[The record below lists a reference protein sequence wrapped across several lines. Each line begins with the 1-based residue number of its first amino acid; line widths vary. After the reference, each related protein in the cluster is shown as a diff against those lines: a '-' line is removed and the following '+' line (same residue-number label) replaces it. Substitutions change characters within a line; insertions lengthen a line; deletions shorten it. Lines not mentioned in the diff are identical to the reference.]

1 MNDTSMSTPNV
12 YRDEIKEGRMD
23 YFVTYQPADSRFSFA
38 LVDLVFPERRIENT
52 RVAQA
57 MEDELEI
64 WLKRYPVPVMVSAF
78 DAKEDLIGVHG
89 DDGESHLMGYRDL
102 KTGQLVRRWGL
113 LKENE
118 LPAEQTNAEHLQ
130 SAYQGVSFRDQAA
143 VRKAAQRKTTSVIRG
158 ARAIIFFI
166 VAVPVLIEIISL
178 GVAWLGYILSTISIT
193 AGAYKAG
200 KAFGWLKPTKRELA
214 KAEELR
220 KMEQCY
226 WHCERNPEAFNRLKI
241 QNFERDAMERTRK
254 EADLLGIRRSQE

>member
-1 MNDTSMSTPNV
+1 MSTPNV
-12 YRDEIKEGRMD
+12 YRDEIREGRRD
-23 YFVTYQPADSRFSFA
+23 YFVTYQPADDRFSFA
-38 LVDLVFPERRIENT
+38 LVDLVFPGGRIEDI

-57 MEDELEI
+57 MEDEFEI

-89 DDGESHLMGYRDL
+89 DAGESHLMGYRDSR
-102 KTGQLVRRWGL
+102 TGEFVRRWGL

-130 SAYQGVSFRDQAA
+130 SAYRGVGFRDQTA
-143 VRKAAQRKTTSVIRG
+143 VRKAAQRKTTSVIRA
-158 ARAIIFFI
+158 ARAIIFFV

-178 GVAWLGYILSTISIT
+178 GVAWLGHVLSAISIT

-200 KAFGWLKPTKRELA
+200 KAFGWLKPTKRGLA

-220 KMEQCY
+220 RMEHYY

-241 QNFERDAMERTRK
+241 QNFEREAIDRTRK
-254 EADLLGIRRSQE
+254 EADLLGIRRPKNDV